1 MSGSPKIMAL
11 PRADLREYLQ
21 ESYGFRGFRG
31 DQVFSWMHGRRV
43 RSFAEMT
50 NIAGDARRLLSEME
64 RLTLPGEAG
73 RLEASDGTVKLL
85 LKMEDGA
92 PVEAVMIPEPDRL
105 TACLSVQVGCRM
117 GCTFCQT
124 GAAGFRRNLGADEVV
139 AQLYALQEIADR
151 RISNVVLM
159 GMGEPLD
166 NLPAVEDALSIIT
179 DDMGICIG
187 ARKITVSTVGIPEGI
202 HRLQSLEGAF
212 GLALSLHSALQ
223 ETRERLVPAA
233 RRWRLD
239 EVRSA
244 LLDYAREKG
253 RRVTLEY
260 CLIGG
265 VNDSREEAEAL
276 ARFAS
281 GLPCKINLIVYNP
294 VEGLDWQRPSEEA
307 VDSFAEYLYPRCP
320 AVTVRRSRGREVA
333 AACGQLGASLLKGD
347 GGILNVK

>member
-1 MSGSPKIMAL
+1 MAL
-11 PRADLREYLQ
+11 PRRKLRRYLEQ
-21 ESYGFRGFRG
+21 GYGFRAFRG
-31 DQVFSWMHGRRV
+31 DQVFSWIHGKRV
-43 RSFAEMT
+43 VSFAEMT
-50 NIAGDARRLLSEME
+50 NIAGEARRLLAERE
-64 RLTLPGEAG
+64 RLTRPGESG
-73 RLEASDGTVKLL
+73 RLEAPDGTVKLL
-85 LKMEDGA
+85 LEMEDGS
-92 PVEAVMIPEPDRL
+92 PVEAVLIPEPDRL

-139 AQLYALQEIADR
+139 AQLYALQGIADR
-151 RISNVVLM
+151 RVSNVVLM

-202 HRLQSLEGAF
+202 RRLQSLEGAF
-212 GLALSLHSALQ
+212 GLALSLHSARQ
-223 ETRERLVPAA
+223 QTRERLVPAA
-233 RRWRLD
+233 RRWRLG
-239 EVRSA
+239 EVRGA

-260 CLIGG
+260 CLLGG
-265 VNDSREEAEAL
+265 VNDSREEAKAL

-294 VEGLDWQRPSEEA
+294 VEGMEWQRPPEETVEA
-307 VDSFAEYLYPRCP
+307 FAAYLYPRCP
-320 AVTVRRSRGREVA
+320 AVTVRRSRGRKVA
-333 AACGQLGASLLKGD
+333 AACGQLGASLFRRSGRRP
-347 GGILNVK
+347 G

>member
-1 MSGSPKIMAL
+1 MAL

-31 DQVFSWMHGRRV
+31 EQIFSWMHGKRV

-50 NIAGDARRLLSEME
+50 NIAGDARRLLSERE
-64 RLTLPGEAG
+64 RLTLPAEAG

-85 LKMEDGA
+85 LKMEDDA

-124 GAAGFRRNLGADEVV
+124 GAAGFRRNLEADEVV

-202 HRLQSLEGAF
+202 HRLQQLEGAF

-223 ETRERLVPAA
+223 DTRERLVPVA

-244 LLDYAREKG
+244 LLDYSREKG

-294 VEGLDWQRPSEEA
+294 VEDMDWQRPSDRA
-307 VDSFAEYLYPRCP
+307 VDSFAEYLYPKCP

-333 AACGQLGASLLKGD
+333 AACGQLGASLL
-347 GGILNVK
+347 

>member
-1 MSGSPKIMAL
+1 MTDSPAPAIMSL
-11 PRADLREYLQ
+11 PRKRLRAYLA
-21 ESYGFRGFRG
+21 ESYGFRDFRG
-31 DQVFSWMHGRRV
+31 DQVFSWLHGKRV
-43 RSFAEMT
+43 RCFEEMT
-50 NIAGDARRLLSEME
+50 NVSGDARKLLARQE
-64 RLTLPGEAG
+64 RLTLPREAG
-73 RLEASDGTVKLL
+73 RAEAVDGTVKLL
-85 LKMEDGA
+85 LQAEDGC
-92 PVEAVMIPEPDRL
+92 PVETVLIPEPDRL

-124 GAAGFRRNLGADEVV
+124 GAAGFRRQLGADEIV
-139 AQLYALQEIADR
+139 AQLYALQDLADR

-166 NLPAVEDALSIIT
+166 NTSAVEDALSIIT

-187 ARKITVSTVGIPEGI
+187 ARKITLSTVGIPCGME
-202 HRLQSLEGAF
+202 RLRKLEEAY
-212 GLALSLHSALQ
+212 GLALSLHSAVQ

-233 RRWRLD
+233 RRWRLA
-239 EVRSA
+239 EVRRA
-244 LLDYAREKG
+244 LLDYARDKG

-276 ARFAS
+276 VRFAT

-294 VEGLDWQRPSEEA
+294 VEGLEWQRPSDGA
-307 VDSFAEYLYPRCP
+307 VDAFAEYLYPRCP

-333 AACGQLGASLLKGD
+333 AACGQLGASL
-347 GGILNVK
+347 V